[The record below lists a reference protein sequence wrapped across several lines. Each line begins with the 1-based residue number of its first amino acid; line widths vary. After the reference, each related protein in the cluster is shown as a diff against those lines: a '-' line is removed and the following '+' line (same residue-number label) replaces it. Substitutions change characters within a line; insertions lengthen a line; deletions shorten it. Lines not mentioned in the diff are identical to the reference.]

1 MCIRIPLCGCY
12 CSGFFVFQLCTIL
25 KSGVYGTMLE
35 PENEQLHVLP
45 LYVLKDG
52 PTKSIPGV
60 EIRKQK
66 AEQIISHK
74 PPVTNLSMNNS
85 HNGLN
90 GFMPNMCKPAMPSPT
105 TPVKHTNGFSIQ
117 ALLQKDNAPNV
128 NGVNNIQRI
137 NGTMPVISPPVQ
149 QSPVHSFQMFPTPI
163 KSPQISCPPP
173 PLAPTQLYN
182 IKSEPRPPST
192 VMPPSPKLTPP
203 KSSEESYGIGG
214 GVALALG
221 HGSVLVECAKR
232 ERHATT
238 PIANTCRQ
246 QPSRISLVFYQH
258 KRLNR
263 AFHGYHEEEK
273 KAKERELEKKRI
285 LQEQMEANL
294 LAQKEKEEMELQ
306 TQLSVL
312 ESSESVDSGFDDESS
327 PVTLLDS
334 IDISYLL
341 EADNSDVHI
350 GQVPRPVKMHN
361 FENLFYIDIPIQK
374 IDRQTLVPWNDIKT
388 DVPASDNP
396 VPLLAIQTGSTYTT
410 SVAFCKPQFCLSG
423 NYSHWSSNS

>member
-1 MCIRIPLCGCY
+1 M
-12 CSGFFVFQLCTIL
+12 FQLCTIL
-25 KSGVYGTMLE
+25 KSGVFGTELE

-52 PTKSIPGV
+52 PTESVPGV

-74 PPVTNLSMNNS
+74 PTTTNLSMNNS
-85 HNGLN
+85 QNGLNGLN
-90 GFMPNMCKPAMPSPT
+90 GFVPNICKPAMPSPT

-117 ALLQKDNAPNV
+117 ALLQKDNVPNV
-128 NGVNNIQRI
+128 NGLNNTQRM
-137 NGTMPVISPPVQ
+137 NGTSPMISPPVQ
-149 QSPVHSFQMFPTPI
+149 QSPVHNFHLFPTPI
-163 KSPQISCPPP
+163 KSPQITCPPP
-173 PLAPTQLYN
+173 PLTPTQMFN
-182 IKSEPRPPST
+182 IKSEPRPPSA
-192 VMPPSPKLTPP
+192 VMPPSPPKLTPP

-238 PIANTCRQ
+238 PIASTCRQ

-294 LAQKEKEEMELQ
+294 LAQKEREEMELQ
-306 TQLSVL
+306 TQLSIL
-312 ESSESVDSGFDDESS
+312 ESSESIDSGFDESS

-374 IDRQTLVPWNDIKT
+374 IDRQTLVPWKEIKT
-388 DVPASDNP
+388 DVPPSDNP
-396 VPLLAIQTGSTYTT
+396 VPLLAIQTGSTFTT

-423 NYSHWSSNS
+423 NYNHWSSNS

>member
-1 MCIRIPLCGCY
+1 M
-12 CSGFFVFQLCTIL
+12 F
-25 KSGVYGTMLE
+25 GTELE

-52 PTKSIPGV
+52 PTESVPGI

-74 PPVTNLSMNNS
+74 QATNVSMNNS
-85 HNGLN
+85 QNGLN
-90 GFMPNMCKPAMPSPT
+90 GFIPNICKPTMPSPT

-117 ALLQKDNAPNV
+117 ALLQKDNGPNM
-128 NGVNNIQRI
+128 NGVN
-137 NGTMPVISPPVQ
+137 GTHHMNRTSPMISPPVQ
-149 QSPVHSFQMFPTPI
+149 QSPIHSFPLFPTPI
-163 KSPQISCPPP
+163 KSPQITQP
-173 PLAPTQLYN
+173 PLTPTQLLN
-182 IKSEPRPPST
+182 IKSEPRPIST

-203 KSSEESYGIGG
+203 KSSEESLGIGG

-285 LQEQMEANL
+285 LQEQMEANM
-294 LAQKEKEEMELQ
+294 LAQKEREEMELQ

-312 ESSESVDSGFDDESS
+312 ESSESIDSGFDEGS

-388 DVPASDNP
+388 DIPASDNP
-396 VPLLAIQTGSTYTT
+396 VPLLAVQTGSTYTP

-423 NYSHWSSNS
+423 NYNHWSSNS

>member
-1 MCIRIPLCGCY
+1 M
-12 CSGFFVFQLCTIL
+12 F
-25 KSGVYGTMLE
+25 GTELE

-52 PTKSIPGV
+52 PTASVPGI

-74 PPVTNLSMNNS
+74 PAVNHSMNNS
-85 HNGLN
+85 QNGLN
-90 GFMPNMCKPAMPSPT
+90 GFVPNICKPAMPSPT

-117 ALLQKDNAPNV
+117 ALLQKDTTPNPNGLNGTQRV
-128 NGVNNIQRI
+128 NG
-137 NGTMPVISPPVQ
+137 TSPVFSPPVQ
-149 QSPVHSFQMFPTPI
+149 HSPVHSVPPLFPTPI
-163 KSPQISCPPP
+163 KSPQVSCLPQP
-173 PLAPTQLYN
+173 PLTPTQLFN
-182 IKSEPRPPST
+182 IKNEPRPLST

-203 KSSEESYGIGG
+203 KPSEELYGVGG
-214 GVALALG
+214 GVALALS
-221 HGSVLVECAKR
+221 HGSVLVECAKK

-263 AFHGYHEEEK
+263 IFHGYHEEEK
-273 KAKERELEKKRI
+273 KAREREMEKKRI

-294 LAQKEKEEMELQ
+294 LLAQKEREEIELQ

-312 ESSESVDSGFDDESS
+312 ESSENIDSGFDESS

-361 FENLFYIDIPIQK
+361 FENLFYIDIPIEK
-374 IDRQTLVPWNDIKT
+374 VDRQTLVPWTDIKI
-388 DVPASDNP
+388 DAPPSNNP
-396 VPLLAIQTGSTYTT
+396 TPLLAIQTGSTFTT

-423 NYSHWSSNS
+423 NYNHWSSNS

>member
-1 MCIRIPLCGCY
+1 M
-12 CSGFFVFQLCTIL
+12 F
-25 KSGVYGTMLE
+25 GTELE

-52 PTKSIPGV
+52 PTKSVPGI

-66 AEQIISHK
+66 VEQIISHK
-74 PPVTNLSMNNS
+74 PTINLSTNNS
-85 HNGLN
+85 QNVLN
-90 GFMPNMCKPAMPSPT
+90 EFIPTICKPSMPSPT

-117 ALLQKDNAPNV
+117 ALLQKDNTPSV
-128 NGVNNIQRI
+128 NGL
-137 NGTMPVISPPVQ
+137 NGTQHVNGLNGTQHVNGTLPLFSPSLQ
-149 QSPVHSFQMFPTPI
+149 HSPLHNSFSLFPTPV
-163 KSPQISCPPP
+163 KSPMLVHPPQT
-173 PLAPTQLYN
+173 PTQMFN
-182 IKSEPRPPST
+182 VKTEPRLPSAVT
-192 VMPPSPKLTPP
+192 PPSPKLTPP
-203 KSSEESYGIGG
+203 KSSEEFSGVGG
-214 GVALALG
+214 GVALALS
-221 HGSVLVECAKR
+221 HGSVLVECAKK

-238 PIANTCRQ
+238 PIANTNRQ

-285 LQEQMEANL
+285 LQEQTEANL
-294 LAQKEKEEMELQ
+294 LAQKEQEEIELQ

-312 ESSESVDSGFDDESS
+312 ESSEGIDSGFDESS

-341 EADNSDVHI
+341 EADNSDVYI
-350 GQVPRPVKMHN
+350 GEVPRPVKMHN

-374 IDRQTLVPWNDIKT
+374 IDRQTLVPWTDIKT
-388 DVPASDNP
+388 NLPSSSPSNSPA
-396 VPLLAIQTGSTYTT
+396 PLLAIQTGTTLTT
-410 SVAFCKPQFCLSG
+410 SVSFCKPAFCLSG
-423 NYSHWSSNS
+423 NYNHWSNNS